1 MDQLSGFVVNGHGAQ
16 WILGIMLTAILGAMV
31 LMITEVQSMKR
42 DANDVERAL
51 GDEVKQLERT
61 QDRHDE
67 QINRLREFH
76 VTAP

>member
-1 MDQLSGFVVNGHGAQ
+1 
-16 WILGIMLTAILGAMV
+16 MLTAILGAMV
-31 LMITEVQSMKR
+31 LMIAEVQSMKR

-51 GDEVKQLERT
+51 GDEIKQLERT

-67 QINRLREFH
+67 QIKRLREFH